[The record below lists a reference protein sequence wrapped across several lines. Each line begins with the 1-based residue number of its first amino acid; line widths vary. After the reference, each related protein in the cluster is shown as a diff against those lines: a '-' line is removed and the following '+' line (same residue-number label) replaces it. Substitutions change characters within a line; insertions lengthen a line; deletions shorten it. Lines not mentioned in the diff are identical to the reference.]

1 MTALA
6 RARIGDLEL
15 MLRRRK
21 AEGLMAQAL
30 YEPLSEHDAA
40 FLEAYVLAH
49 PGAREEME
57 ALRRVVAGVP
67 AERPPLN
74 TDLLPAVR
82 ARIEEETGTP
92 ERRPRFRLVTAAA
105 SLALIAMAAGL
116 AFLKVHDAPDPGR
129 LTGIETGAAVPGA
142 SPLAAA
148 LAHTDALVKAG
159 NYADAYKTLSGALE
173 RFPDAPDAG
182 EAQMHLADIAFA
194 RLHWYEQ
201 AHSDYE
207 RLFQEYH
214 QTWLGAPAH
223 LRDRRDLLAEARL
236 VQFRSLQDLDAARA
250 NRLDPMGALARVI
263 VTYPNQAYVR
273 SQAAMEMARRTI
285 ESGAVDPASPDA
297 LVQALRHA
305 QKEAADPMVVAQLS
319 YQIGH
324 LYESEYR
331 EFDKARDAFL
341 QASQHPEL
349 QQQARSALAR
359 LDAAAAQ

>member
-1 MTALA
+1 MALA
-6 RARIGDLEL
+6 CPRIGDTER

-40 FLEAYVLAH
+40 FLEAYLHEH
-49 PGAREEME
+49 PAAREEMD
-57 ALRRVVAGVP
+57 ALRRVVAGMP

-82 ARIEEETGTP
+82 VRIEEEARTP
-92 ERRPRFRLVTAAA
+92 EWRPRLRLSPA
-105 SLALIAMAAGL
+105 LATLAVFAMAVGL
-116 AFLKVHDAPDPGR
+116 VVLKVHDTPDPGR
-129 LTGIETGAAVPGA
+129 PGGIATGPAVAGG

-148 LAHTDALVKAG
+148 LTQTGALVEAG

-182 EAQMHLADIAFA
+182 DAQMLLADIAFA

-214 QTWLGAPAH
+214 QTWLGTPAH
-223 LRDRRDLLAEARL
+223 VRDRRDLLAEARL

-250 NRLDPMGALARVI
+250 NKLDPMAALARVI
-263 VTYPNQAYVR
+263 VTYPDQAYVR

-305 QKEAADPMVVAQLS
+305 QHQATDPMVVAQLS
-319 YQIGH
+319 YQMGH

-331 EFDKARDAFL
+331 EFDKAREAFL
-341 QASQHPEL
+341 QALQHPAL
-349 QQQARSALAR
+349 QPQARSALAR